1 MTIYSHIFYPKKS
14 KNHSKGPVPI
24 YLRITVNGKRAEVSI
39 KKMVDFSKWN
49 NKGSRMKGS
58 NEEAKKFNAYLST
71 LASKLN
77 AAYLEMIAEEIPI
90 TAENLKNRFSG
101 VQENNHSLL
110 TIVGYH
116 NDEIKAMIGN
126 GYTTGTLLKYNT
138 TKNHLADFI
147 KWKYRTCDIPL
158 SQLKYQFMADFEFY
172 LKSEAKIG
180 QNTTSK
186 YIKNTKK
193 IIKECFQKGWVKTN
207 PFEFYKTKTFT
218 TNPTFLFDYE
228 LKAIQDKVFK
238 IDRLAKIRDLF
249 LFSCYTGLAFIDVFN
264 LTANNISIGI
274 DGNKWIFTNRQ
285 KNDEFSPI
293 PLLPQALEILNR
305 YKDDPEVINR
315 GKLLPIPTHQKVN
328 EYLKE
333 IATACEINK
342 NLTFHVARHTFA
354 TTVTLSNG
362 VPIESVQKMLGH
374 AKIQTTQHY
383 ARVLDQKLS
392 NDMQTLRSK
401 LSSPIKETSNQS
413 ELAG

>member
-1 MTIYSHIFYPKKS
+1 MTIYSHIFYPKKRQ
-14 KNHSKGPVPI
+14 NRDKGPVPI
-24 YLRITVNGKRAEVSI
+24 YLRITVKGKRSEVSI
-39 KKMVDFSKWN
+39 KKLVDFGKWN
-49 NKGSRMKGS
+49 HNGSRMNGS
-58 NEEAKKFNAYLST
+58 NQDVKKFNAYLST

-77 AAYLEMIAEEIPI
+77 DAYLELIAEEIPV
-90 TAENLKNRFSG
+90 TAENLKNRFAG
-101 VQENNHSLL
+101 VESHKLSFL

-116 NDEIKAMIGN
+116 NNEIKAMIGN

-147 KWKYRTCDIPL
+147 KWKYKISDIPL

-172 LKSEAKIG
+172 LKSEAMIG

-193 IIKECFQKGWVKTN
+193 IIKECFQKGWLKTN

-228 LKAIQDKVFK
+228 LTAIQNKVFK
-238 IDRLAKIRDLF
+238 TDRLSKIRDLF

-264 LTANNISIGI
+264 LTSNNISIGI
-274 DGNKWIFTNRQ
+274 DGTKWIFTHRQ

-328 EYLKE
+328 EYLKD

-362 VPIESVQKMLGH
+362 VPLESVQKMLGH

-383 ARVLDQKLS
+383 ARVLNQKLS

-401 LSSPIKETSNQS
+401 LSSPIAEISNKS
-413 ELAG
+413 EVAG